1 MGARDRLRI
10 LIWHIHGSY
19 LNSLARLDHDWYVP
33 VTPERGPRYGGRG
46 ASFDLPAH
54 MREVP
59 AERVRD
65 LDLDLVIYQAPEN
78 LTEDRERILSPAQRR
93 LPGIYLEHNTP
104 RPHPVETR
112 HVVDDP
118 DMLLVHVT
126 HFNRLMWD
134 SGRTPTLVIE
144 HAVAI
149 DPAARYTG
157 ERAEGVAVV
166 NEIARRGRIAGYDLY
181 QRAREQVPLTLAGM
195 GSAALGGLGDVPYR
209 ELHGRLA
216 PYRFL
221 YSPMRYT
228 SLPLAVIEAMHL
240 GMPVVALATTEL
252 PSVIADGVSGYV
264 SCDHERLI
272 EDMRALL
279 EDRAL
284 AARLGTTAREMALE
298 RFGMERF
305 AGAWDAAFRLA
316 LGR

>member
-1 MGARDRLRI
+1 MSVKRRLGI

-46 ASFDLPAH
+46 ASFDLPANL
-54 MREVP
+54 REVP

-78 LTEDRERILSPAQRR
+78 LSEDRERILSPEQRR
-93 LPGIYLEHNTP
+93 LPAIYLEHNTP

-112 HVVDDP
+112 HSVDDP

-126 HFNRLMWD
+126 HYNRLMWD
-134 SGRTPTLVIE
+134 SGRTPTMVIE
-144 HAVAI
+144 HAAAI
-149 DPAARYTG
+149 DPLARYEG
-157 ERAEGVAVV
+157 ARPEGVAVI

-181 QRAREQVPLTLAGM
+181 REARERLPITLAGM
-195 GSAALGGLGDVPYR
+195 GSAALGGLGDLPYR
-209 ELHGRLA
+209 DLHRSIA
-216 PYRFL
+216 AYRFL

-228 SLPLAVIEAMHL
+228 SLPLAVVEAML
-240 GMPVVALATTEL
+240 IGMPVVALATTEL
-252 PSVIADGVSGYV
+252 PSVIADGVNGFV
-264 SCDHERLI
+264 SCDHGRLI

-284 AARLGTTAREMALE
+284 AARLGAAARETALA
-298 RFGMERF
+298 RFGIERF
-305 AGAWDAAFRLA
+305 ALAWDAAFRLA

>member
-1 MGARDRLRI
+1 MSAARRLQI

-46 ASFDLPAH
+46 ASFDLPAN

-65 LDLDLVIYQAPEN
+65 LDLDLVIYQAPAN
-78 LTEDRERILSPAQRR
+78 LSEDRERILSPAQRR
-93 LPGIYLEHNTP
+93 LPAIYLEHNTP

-126 HFNRLMWD
+126 HFNQLMWD
-134 SGRTPTLVIE
+134 CGRTPTLVIE

-149 DPAARYTG
+149 DPLARYEGTL
-157 ERAEGVAVV
+157 AEGIAVV

-181 QRAREQVPLTLAGM
+181 QQARERLPITLAGM
-195 GSAALGGLGDVPYR
+195 GSAELGGLGDVPYR
-209 ELHGRLA
+209 ELHRRMA

-228 SLPLAVIEAMHL
+228 SLPLAVVEAMSM

-252 PSVIADGVSGYV
+252 PTVIADGVNGFV
-264 SCDHERLI
+264 SCDHERLL
-272 EDMRALL
+272 EHMQALL

-284 AARLGTTAREMALE
+284 AARLGAAARETALA
-298 RFGMERF
+298 RFGSERF
-305 AGAWDAAFRLA
+305 ASAWDAAFRLV